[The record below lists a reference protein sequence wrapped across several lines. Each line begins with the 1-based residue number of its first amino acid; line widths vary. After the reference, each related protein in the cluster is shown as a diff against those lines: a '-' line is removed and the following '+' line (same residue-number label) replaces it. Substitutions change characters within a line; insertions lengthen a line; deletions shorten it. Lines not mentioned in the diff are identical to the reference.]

1 MQQPAC
7 YCENCG
13 KPLSAQARFC
23 GRCGQAVQPT
33 TPPTQQQQPAP
44 PPRPAPQQRPVP
56 PQPQY
61 SQAAPQEPVLGVLP
75 GASRST
81 GLMGMKKENYVIVVT
96 SHRLIFARQTN
107 QMMQANI
114 RRAREAAKQ
123 QGKGFFGQWG
133 AQLGANMGNHYL
145 SWPPQNILG
154 EHPDN
159 WFLFNNQV
167 RSARL
172 KSEGDEDQAV
182 RYQLELKA
190 TSGKFQFTFLF
201 LNEGEARNLLRQTL
215 GNVVR

>member
-1 MQQPAC
+1 MQQPAH

-13 KPLSAQARFC
+13 KPLNPQARFC
-23 GRCGQAVQPT
+23 GRCGQPVQPV
-33 TPPTQQQQPAP
+33 TPPAPQQHPAP
-44 PPRPAPQQRPVP
+44 QPRPAPP
-56 PQPQY
+56 PQY
-61 SQAAPQEPVLGVLP
+61 SQAAPQESVLGVLP

-114 RRAREAAKQ
+114 RHAREAAKQ
-123 QGKGFFGQWG
+123 EGKGFFGQWG

-145 SWPPQNILG
+145 GWPPQNILG

-172 KSEGDEDQAV
+172 KSQGDEDEAV
-182 RYQLELKA
+182 SYQLELK
-190 TSGKFQFTFLF
+190 TSSGKFQFTFQF
-201 LNEGEARNLLRQTL
+201 LKMREAKNLLRQTL
-215 GNVVR
+215 GKVVR